1 MMKIITSCQIKTY
14 HIFPQRPLKKVIEGV
29 TQKQNLY
36 YLLAMKN
43 EKENGHC
50 KGQYV
55 QLITIIILVAIKL
68 KVELTDKTVTSNFKD
83 LGLIVVQ
90 RGVLNLSK
98 NQKRCMKWAEYQP
111 LNPLFHLHLLMYK
124 SIVAKK
130 DMEEPIHTVFPSEVI
145 LDR

>member
-1 MMKIITSCQIKTY
+1 M
-14 HIFPQRPLKKVIEGV
+14 
-29 TQKQNLY
+29 
-36 YLLAMKN
+36 
-43 EKENGHC
+43 
-50 KGQYV
+50 

-111 LNPLFHLHLLMYK
+111 LSPLFHLHLLIYK
-124 SIVAKK
+124 FIVAKK